1 MAAAILGCVTSPAHD
16 PTSRGGP
23 RRLPEKAAETTAEN
37 PWPLRLL
44 SAKMGDYIARMS
56 PVWIEGQI
64 VQLTRRPGA
73 YSVFLTLR
81 DADADMSL
89 NVSIPATTLDALP
102 YRVGEGARVVLHAKA
117 TFWAKRG
124 TLQMEAR
131 DIRPVG
137 EGELHARLE
146 QLKKLLASEGLFD
159 SDRKKRLP
167 FLPRCVGLICGRNSA
182 AERDVVENARRRWP
196 GIDFEIREVPVQGNE
211 AVSEVRRALE
221 QLDALP
227 HVEVIVITRGGGS
240 FEDLL
245 PFSNE
250 SLVRAVAAART
261 PVVSAIGHEV
271 DTPLVDFVA
280 DVRASTPTDA
290 AKRIVPDAA
299 EEAEAIANA
308 RARLDSAARRRID
321 NERRHLDGLRTRP
334 SLSSPHALLAP
345 YRDQAE
351 QLTERVRRATRHRL
365 TRAGDEV
372 RGLAGQVRA
381 LSPQGTLERGYAV
394 VQHRDGRVVMAR
406 DDVTADDI
414 LRVRV
419 ARGDFAVTPVTALP
433 PAKPTTEP
441 TNKPTSRP
449 KSTAAPRTKKEQK
462 K

>member
-1 MAAAILGCVTSPAHD
+1 MDDVADTVGGCDDTCTVTSPAFD
-16 PTSRGGP
+16 TNPRGAP

-44 SAKMGDYIARMS
+44 SAKMGDYVARMS

-89 NVSIPATTLDALP
+89 PVSIPASTLDALP

-146 QLKKLLASEGLFD
+146 QLKRLLASEGLFD
-159 SDRKKRLP
+159 SDRKQRLP

-182 AERDVVENARRRWP
+182 AEKDVVDNARRRWP

-211 AVSEVRRALE
+211 AVGEVRRALE

-227 HVEVIVITRGGGS
+227 HVDVIVIARGGGS

-271 DTPLVDFVA
+271 DTPLVDFAA
-280 DVRASTPTDA
+280 DLRASTPTDA

-299 EEAEAIANA
+299 EEAEAIGNA
-308 RARLDSAARRRID
+308 RSR
-321 NERRHLDGLRTRP
+321 LRTP
-334 SLSSPHALLAP
+334 SP
-345 YRDQAE
+345 
-351 QLTERVRRATRHRL
+351 T
-365 TRAGDEV
+365 
-372 RGLAGQVRA
+372 
-381 LSPQGTLERGYAV
+381 
-394 VQHRDGRVVMAR
+394 GRC
-406 DDVTADDI
+406 
-414 LRVRV
+414 
-419 ARGDFAVTPVTALP
+419 
-433 PAKPTTEP
+433 
-441 TNKPTSRP
+441 
-449 KSTAAPRTKKEQK
+449 
-462 K
+462 

>member
-1 MAAAILGCVTSPAHD
+1 MTSPAHD

>member
-1 MAAAILGCVTSPAHD
+1 MTSPAHD

-365 TRAGDEV
+365 TRASDEV

-394 VQHRDGRVVMAR
+394 MQHRDGRVVMAR

>member
-1 MAAAILGCVTSPAHD
+1 MTSPAHD

-365 TRAGDEV
+365 TRASDEV